1 MSPDA
6 WDIVRLVSAV
16 TLIWLWWFGLQW
28 LAEHRQEFLDA
39 YHQIRDPHGWERRY
53 RYQRWL
59 KYAARPA
66 MFQINANTFVLHPS
80 LLKRFEEVK
89 REKQDASG
97 FSTLFGIRAIT
108 SVNAVEQAPDGGWPD
123 VEVPERIPRLVR

>member
-1 MSPDA
+1 MSPDIHGI
-6 WDIVRLVSAV
+6 IVRLISGHADLRSGGS
-16 TLIWLWWFGLQW
+16 TLQW
-28 LAEHRQEFLDA
+28 VAEHRQEFLDA

-97 FSTLFGIRAIT
+97 LS
-108 SVNAVEQAPDGGWPD
+108 SAVRQCGRSPA
-123 VEVPERIPRLVR
+123 